1 MKLWKSAFIT
11 SIALTSLNA
20 VAVGSLENLSQSA
33 KYSALAASVGAAGS
47 GQVAVS
53 AIATPIM
60 LVSGGVAEVSRGVA
74 SGTQHIAEE
83 ANVPVPFEIG
93 DEVIVGAAH

>member
-1 MKLWKSAFIT
+1 MKLWTSLLIS

-20 VAVGSLENLSQSA
+20 AAVGSLENLSQST
-33 KYSALAASVGAAGS
+33 KYSALAASTGLAGS
-47 GQVAVS
+47 GQLALSVVT
-53 AIATPIM
+53 TPVM

-83 ANVPVPFEIG
+83 ASVPVPFEIG
-93 DEVIVGAAH
+93 EQVIIGAAQ

>member
-1 MKLWKSAFIT
+1 
-11 SIALTSLNA
+11 
-20 VAVGSLENLSQSA
+20 
-33 KYSALAASVGAAGS
+33 
-47 GQVAVS
+47 
-53 AIATPIM
+53 M